1 MPTEYFA
8 HSPFPHPPLAEQH
21 RIVAKVNEVMSLCDL
36 DGSAVG
42 PTSSSRSAFSR
53 GYTGACSC
61 NAYRRRSTAA
71 SWGSSRTA
79 SRFDEVRA
87 LEEQQDVILIDEQRA
102 DDMQLRRA
110 AADPARQVSKNS
122 RFAVLEA
129 WRDLILILARPTSPS
144 AKCVQPFLISPQG
157 RISCSCATPYSA
169 AIIGI
174 ETKDAS
180 VASGTFVARA
190 LLADLGDL

>member
-79 SRFDEVRA
+79 SRFQEVRA
-87 LEEQQDVILIDEQRA
+87 FQKYQEIVRIHQYWPDNVELCCAGSD
-102 DDMQLRRA
+102 A
-110 AADPARQVSKNS
+110 AS
-122 RFAVLEA
+122 
-129 WRDLILILARPTSPS
+129 
-144 AKCVQPFLISPQG
+144 
-157 RISCSCATPYSA
+157 
-169 AIIGI
+169 
-174 ETKDAS
+174 
-180 VASGTFVARA
+180 
-190 LLADLGDL
+190 